1 VAVNHAL
8 KQGGIVMNQPKRHVR
23 YSVFN
28 FFSFALKTP
37 EQILVETQWTT
48 VVVLVGVALYAHNP
62 LPLFPAAVLLMGLY
76 GYSSRRAA
84 LAETASAF
92 ECDPALSPAMP
103 QAPASNEG

>member
-1 VAVNHAL
+1 MNFAL
-8 KQGGIVMNQPKRHVR
+8 KQGGIVMNQPKKHVR

-48 VVVLVGVALYAHNP
+48 VVVLVGVALFAHNP

-76 GYSSRRAA
+76 GYSSRRAT
-84 LAETASAF
+84 LAETA
-92 ECDPALSPAMP
+92 PAVEYDQALNPAMP
-103 QAPASNEG
+103 QATAQSEG